1 MFALTY
7 CKPVDI
13 GLATTLSL
21 KEKHNHDCIF
31 LESTGCRVYPARPAQ
46 CRTYPFWEQKI
57 GGSNPLVPIKN
68 YVNVMLAKCAC
79 YLETVT

>member
-1 MFALTY
+1 MQCNALN
-7 CKPVDI
+7 CKAK
-13 GLATTLSL
+13 GA
-21 KEKHNHDCIF
+21 
-31 LESTGCRVYPARPAQ
+31 
-46 CRTYPFWEQKI
+46 FWEQKI